1 MPGADRQQEYCLPD
15 LTTKG
20 LVDGF
25 HTNRSDWEGA
35 IALHV
40 AGTANPPETVPGI
53 QVNGCFPD
61 DSRTNPNPPCNHD
74 SQFVMRLPDDWN
86 GKLVIAGPPGNRTQ
100 YANDFVISDY
110 VLSKG
115 YAFTS
120 TDKGNT
126 GTDFYKDGDRPGDA
140 VAEWHRRVAQLT
152 RATKDVANQRYDKPL
167 RRTYI
172 TGISNAGYL
181 TRYALENTPELY
193 DGGVD
198 WEGTLFRRNGPN
210 LFTFL
215 PPTLRNYPE
224 CQAQGFSGAACERMY
239 AAGFEPGSEFL
250 WPEHYVVYWD
260 LTQRIYR
267 EEFDPGYDGDTVE
280 EDGEPGIPCK
290 GDGDPETRCDA
301 EYRYRERP
309 ERVKEAVERVSLTGN
324 IGKPLLTLHGNFDAL
339 LPIDADSNVYRNLIE
354 KAGKGNLHR
363 YYKIGKGNHVD
374 RFYNQFPE
382 DGATGKKE
390 LRPILPCHRA
400 AFEELVE
407 WVEKGN
413 RPPQST
419 YVQKLQSANPVNG
432 DVINYCSI
440 NDEAIYSGPT
450 D

>member
-1 MPGADRQQEYCLPD
+1 
-15 LTTKG
+15 
-20 LVDGF
+20 
-25 HTNRSDWEGA
+25 
-35 IALHV
+35 
-40 AGTANPPETVPGI
+40 
-53 QVNGCFPD
+53 
-61 DSRTNPNPPCNHD
+61 
-74 SQFVMRLPDDWN
+74 MRLPDNWN

-115 YAFTS
+115 YAFAS

-152 RATKDVANQRYDKPL
+152 RATKDVANQRYGKSP

-181 TRYALENTPELY
+181 TRYALENTPDLY

-215 PPTLRNYPE
+215 PPALRNYPE
-224 CQAQGFSGAACERMY
+224 CQARGFSGAACERMY

-250 WPEHYVVYWD
+250 WPEHYGVYWD

-280 EDGEPGIPCK
+280 EDGTPGTPFCQE
-290 GDGDPETRCDA
+290 DGDPKTRCDA

-339 LPIDADSNVYRNLIE
+339 LPIDADSNVYRRLIE
-354 KAGKGNLHR
+354 KAGKGGLHR